1 MFTVFAAAM
10 FGQKSNSRVSFFSG
24 VGYNHDY
31 DVFGVNLGT
40 EYTYHLSNRVYVL
53 GTFHTNIRNMNTKV
67 TLSHSGEASDLTRK
81 FPVNNF
87 RLQLGAGIDLLR
99 KESLNRLY
107 LQGQAGL
114 GYLYGNKEFPE
125 IGRVSV
131 KGSMKTVGG
140 SFGYAR
146 RIAKNVELGSAYTI
160 DYNWIN
166 INHGL
171 NAKISYLF

>member
-1 MFTVFAAAM
+1 MFTVCTAAM
-10 FGQKSNSRVSFFSG
+10 FGQTSKSRVAFFTG

-31 DVFGVNLGT
+31 DKFGVNLGT

-53 GTFHTNIRNMNTKV
+53 GTLHTNIRNVDTKV
-67 TLSHSGEASDLTRK
+67 TLTQEGKELVNTES

-87 RLQLGAGIDLLR
+87 RFQLGAGVDLLR

-107 LQGQAGL
+107 LQGQVGL
-114 GYLYGNKEFPE
+114 GYLYGNKKFPE
-125 IGRVSV
+125 VGRVSI
-131 KGSMKTVGG
+131 KGSTKTVGG

-146 RIAKNVELGSAYTI
+146 RIAENVELGAAYTI
-160 DYNWIN
+160 DYNWPD

-171 NAKISYLF
+171 NAKILYLF